1 MTSNNFQN
9 LEGLLKVLQGKW
21 SLSPQST
28 SKTITFLLALVF
40 PCLKEDIDDR
50 PVKRIEPT
58 LKQKEGNDDEIL
70 QVVRGCSAV
79 GRQRSVRC
87 KKALT

>member
-1 MTSNNFQN
+1 M
-9 LEGLLKVLQGKW
+9 V
-21 SLSPQST
+21 SLSTINIASML
-28 SKTITFLLALVF
+28 SKTITILLALVF
-40 PCLKEDIDDR
+40 PCLKEDIVDQ

-79 GRQRSVRC
+79 VRDLC
-87 KKALT
+87 DATRP